1 MYVRA
6 RVCVSLVV
14 PVLVSWCMRV
24 CATGIFAEEAAAAW
38 CNDGSYVCMCARVCV
53 AGGAGTGGIIMPGR

>member
-24 CATGIFAEEAAAAW
+24 CATGIFAEEAAAAI
-38 CNDGSYVCMCARVCV
+38 
-53 AGGAGTGGIIMPGR
+53 T